1 MVTEQCSVLG
11 RRPIGSDSPICL
23 IPCWQST
30 RRWLIPWPH
39 QITGVYGEMLP
50 RQPLRFLLA
59 EPAGLLER
67 TRGARQADP
76 GQFARDTERVAKL
89 ALDAV
94 LAAERRLHFEPRDV
108 SSDKYGY
115 DVESKIPGTG
125 KLRFTDVKG
134 RAKGANTVT
143 ITKNEILTAFNKP
156 EDFILAIVEVDG
168 DAAVPRYLRQPF
180 QREPDFGVT
189 SVNYDWSKLW
199 LRAEEP
205 A

>member
-1 MVTEQCSVLG
+1 MEQERQISPLPPVV
-11 RRPIGSDSPICL
+11 IGGALVVP
-23 IPCWQST
+23 T
-30 RRWLIPWPH
+30 
-39 QITGVYGEMLP
+39 
-50 RQPLRFLLA
+50 
-59 EPAGLLER
+59 GLLER

-76 GQFARDTERVAKL
+76 GQFAWDTERVAKL

-108 SSDKYGY
+108 SSEKCGY
-115 DVESKIPGTG
+115 DVESRIPGTG
-125 KLRFTDVKG
+125 KLRFIEVKG
-134 RAKGANTVT
+134 RAKEADTVT

-168 DAAVPRYLRQPF
+168 EEAAPRYLRQPF

-189 SVNYDWSKLW
+189 SVNYDLSKLW
-199 LRAEEP
+199 ARAEEP